1 MLIRPFFCCLLL
13 LFALGFSIPSES
25 WAQSCEPCCKLCEAG
40 MCLFPPPC
48 DQYDDGPAAA
58 PVPEPTAALLF
69 LAGSGIIAYS
79 YSVHRRRRA
88 NP

>member
-1 MLIRPFFCCLLL
+1 MTGRSFVSSFLLL
-13 LFALGFSIPSES
+13 VAIGMFAPATS

-48 DQYDDGPAAA
+48 DQYDDGPGAA